1 MEGVL
6 LIASQRLK
14 TLYLSPFSAT
24 ICIFLVFGFL
34 CYHSL
39 PTLSAGVS
47 IWWELVAFAQFWL
60 CRPGMQPTGPQRW
73 NPPYMQLQKSVL
85 FRRVAFEL
93 RNYFCKIFQV
103 FVFDILHAFEILN
116 AMHM

>member
-14 TLYLSPFSAT
+14 TLYLVPFSAT

-60 CRPGMQPTGPQRW
+60 CRPGMQPTGKPQRW

-85 FRRVAFEL
+85 FRRAAFEL

-103 FVFDILHAFEILN
+103 FVFDILKF
-116 AMHM
+116 